1 MLKVIINHCVLFM
14 FYGYILISDFVLKWL
29 LLVWC
34 VCVVIVVVVV
44 VVVVLFSLLSVSRHI
59 LIVFLSVYLHL
70 AEV

>member
-1 MLKVIINHCVLFM
+1 MVAV
-14 FYGYILISDFVLKWL
+14 G
-29 LLVWC
+29 LVC